1 MTSAAAQPVP
11 RERDETPLLTGRV
24 AVVCGAT
31 GHIGGAVATVLA
43 EMGARVGV
51 HCHHRVERA
60 TELVRALPGAGGHA
74 VLAGDLSEFSS
85 AARVFEQ
92 AQEQLGAPPAV
103 VVDAAYPAQPPR
115 FVRELDDAYVERHL
129 AALRG
134 QINVCRAVVG
144 GMRELGWGRIVLLS
158 GALAWRPFP
167 GFGVYG
173 AMKAAATAFARTLA
187 LEEGRSGVTV
197 NTLALGRIEYEGGE
211 GAFTP
216 HPDYEALDEITQRRV
231 ALPRMASPLDV
242 AATVR
247 YLASPAS
254 EAVTGQVIF
263 LAAGEPI

>member
-1 MTSAAAQPVP
+1 VLSD
-11 RERDETPLLTGRV
+11 RGETPALGGRA

-31 GHIGGAVATVLA
+31 GHIGGAVAAALA

-51 HCHHRVERA
+51 HCHRRVERA
-60 TELVRALPGAGGHA
+60 AELVRTLPGAGHA
-74 VLAGDLSEFSS
+74 VLVGDLAEFSS

-92 AQEQLGAPPAV
+92 ARDELGAPPAV

-115 FVRELDDAYVERHL
+115 LTRELDDAYVERHL

-134 QINVCRAVVG
+134 HINVCRAAVG

-167 GFGVYG
+167 GFGTYG
-173 AMKAAATAFARTLA
+173 AMKAAASAFARTLA
-187 LEEGRSGVTV
+187 LEEGRSGITV
-197 NTLALGRIEYEGGE
+197 NTLALGRVEYEGGE

-216 HPDYEALDEITQRRV
+216 HPDYEALDEVTRRRV

-254 EAVTGQVIF
+254 EAVTGQLIF
-263 LAAGEPI
+263 LAAGEPM